1 MGVGGK
7 GNIIKAL
14 EELDKK
20 DIYSLILF
28 CLYKLKNNPNYS
40 TLSELIYVLDNENF
54 IKFINYYGGQ
64 TITIPTITDL
74 NNILTSLLALEDL
87 ENNDSNL
94 DAILKKLDVKV
105 SDKKQVIQNM
115 QVLKELLN
123 VVMVVVLLILIME
136 RLL

>member
-1 MGVGGK
+1 MGTGGK

-40 TLSELIYVLDNENF
+40 TLSELVYVLDNENF

-64 TITIPTITDL
+64 TITIPTINDL

-87 ENNDSNL
+87 ENSDLNL
-94 DAILKKLDVKV
+94 DVILKKLDVKI
-105 SDKKQVIQNM
+105 SDKKQVVQNM
-115 QVLKELLN
+115 QVLKELLTDYDFK
-123 VVMVVVLLILIME
+123 
-136 RLL
+136 R

>member
-64 TITIPTITDL
+64 TITIPTINDL

-87 ENNDSNL
+87 ENSDLNL
-94 DAILKKLDVKV
+94 DVILKKLDVKI
-105 SDKKQVIQNM
+105 SDKKQVAQNM

-123 VVMVVVLLILIME
+123 DYDFK
-136 RLL
+136 R

>member
-94 DAILKKLDVKV
+94 DVILKKLDVKV

-123 VVMVVVLLILIME
+123 DYDFK
-136 RLL
+136 R